1 MEIRCL
7 RVSKASA
14 RASRNSI
21 LRMSREISICSA
33 WLRRI
38 GGGGRGDAMGEAFTD
53 AQKEAKEKAVSRTR
67 SGATDESKE
76 AQVCWV
82 A

>member
-33 WLRRI
+33 WVRRI
-38 GGGGRGDAMGEAFTD
+38 GGGGRGDAMG
-53 AQKEAKEKAVSRTR
+53 
-67 SGATDESKE
+67 
-76 AQVCWV
+76 
-82 A
+82 